1 MGTLGDRRYLLWDTQ
16 MSDVELRER
25 VVFSSN
31 SMLMPLQ
38 RDPLIWFFD
47 REQGG
52 LHGKMKV

>member
-1 MGTLGDRRYLLWDTQ
+1 